1 MAVGNESDRYSP
13 TKEEEGIATNSDGP
27 VNETSAPYV
36 SEETENRILKKLDR
50 RIIPMVCWI
59 YLMNFMDRGESGLR
73 KASRD

>member
-1 MAVGNESDRYSP
+1 MAAGVESDRYSP

-27 VNETSAPYV
+27 VNDTSVPYV

-59 YLMNFMDRGESGLR
+59 YLMNFMDRGEFGQR
-73 KASRD
+73 K

>member
-13 TKEEEGIATNSDGP
+13 TTKEEEGIATNSDGP
-27 VNETSAPYV
+27 VNETSVPYV

-59 YLMNFMDRGESGLR
+59 YLMNFMDRGMFLFG
-73 KASRD
+73 